1 MDKNINVILEFWFK
15 ECMPKDWFTKTNS
28 FDKEVND
35 RFNQLTCY
43 ALKDGLSDWEQSLE
57 GSLALIL
64 LLDQFTRNIF
74 RGQKGSFSGD
84 YSALR
89 ISLNCV
95 KKHYLPISPPEWCHF
110 MLMPMMHSEKLSIQN
125 KSLLLFKTY
134 TDTNVYRY
142 AVKHQQIIK
151 KFGRFPHRNI
161 ILKRESTL
169 KEINFLKTAGS
180 SF

>member
-1 MDKNINVILEFWFK
+1 MDKNINAVLKFWFS
-15 ECMPKDWFTKTNS
+15 ECAPKDWFIKTKS
-28 FDKEVND
+28 FDKEVKD
-35 RFNQLTCY
+35 RFNKLTCY

-84 YSALR
+84 NSALKV
-89 ISLNCV
+89 SLNCT
-95 KKHYLPISPPEWCHF
+95 KKYYLPISPPKWTQF
-110 MLMPMMHSEKLSIQN
+110 MLMPMMHSENLIIQN
-125 KSLLLFKTY
+125 NSLPLFKTY
-134 TDTNVYRY
+134 TDANVYKY
-142 AVKHQQIIK
+142 AVKHQKIIK

-161 ILKRESTL
+161 ILKRVSTL
-169 KEINFLKTAGS
+169 KEVNFLKKTGS